1 MSKKTNLKKNHK
13 PRGFFIQP
21 ANNGVWLVPM
31 SAEKAF
37 QKLLRTGKPLAVFLR
52 KHATFIPCD
61 ISAIQKPE
69 QDKSTVE
76 ITEVTK
82 DYIYGHKTC
91 PKTGR
96 IISVRERIT
105 PTNSS
110 DELLDTAISLSYP
123 LEITLALKVVPTETD
138 PNTCN
143 LSRAL
148 HQLLSKLTQ

>member
-1 MSKKTNLKKNHK
+1 MSKKSKSPKNHK
-13 PRGFFIQP
+13 PRGFFMQP

-37 QKLLRTGKPLAVFLR
+37 LKLVKTGKTTAVFLR

-61 ISAIQKPE
+61 TAAIQKPE
-69 QDKSTVE
+69 QDKSTVQ

-82 DYIYGHKTC
+82 NYVYGHKTC

-96 IISVRERIT
+96 IIDYRERIT
-105 PTNSS
+105 PTNQSV
-110 DELLDTAISLSYP
+110 ELPDVPTSLSCP
-123 LEITLALKVVPTETD
+123 LSITLQLKVAPTGTD

-143 LSRAL
+143 PSRAL
-148 HQLLSKLTQ
+148 HQLLSKHLQ